1 MKRGILLDTG
11 PLVAFLNKN
20 DRLHAWSTA
29 QWNQISPPMTT
40 CEAVIS
46 ESCFLLT
53 RSGGS
58 SEPVMQLLRRNII
71 TAAFQLEDN
80 IDPVRDLLLKYQSV
94 PMSLADA
101 CLVRMSELISNST
114 VFTVD
119 SDFSI
124 YRKHGRQVIPLVTPE
139 R

>member
-1 MKRGILLDTG
+1 
-11 PLVAFLNKN
+11 
-20 DRLHAWSTA
+20 
-29 QWNQISPPMTT
+29 
-40 CEAVIS
+40 
-46 ESCFLLT
+46 
-53 RSGGS
+53 
-58 SEPVMQLLRRNII
+58 MQLLRRNII
-71 TAAFQLEDN
+71 TVAFQLEDN

-114 VFTVD
+114 VFTVN